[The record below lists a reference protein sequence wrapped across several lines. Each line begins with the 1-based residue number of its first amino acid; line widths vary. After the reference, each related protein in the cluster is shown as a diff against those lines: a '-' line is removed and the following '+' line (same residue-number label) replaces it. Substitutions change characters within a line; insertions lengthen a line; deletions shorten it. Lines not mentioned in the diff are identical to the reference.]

1 MLVIRLS
8 RQGRKNL
15 AHYKLLVQ
23 EKTNPVKSG
32 KYIEIV
38 GHYDPNDAE
47 NKLTFDKDRIEH
59 FLKNGAQPS
68 DTVAR
73 LLKKA
78 GIENAA
84 KFIKKY
90 THQVNEEK
98 LKAEQEAKDAAA
110 AEAKAKKDAE
120 VAEKEAAAAAEKEA
134 AEAAVAEEKTED
146 ASTDDAAPA
155 AEEAPAKEEEPAA
168 EAAAE
173 ETPAEKP
180 AE

>member
-38 GHYDPNDAE
+38 GHYDPNDAD

-59 FLKNGAQPS
+59 YLKNGAQPS

-98 LKAEQEAKDAAA
+98 LKAEQEAKEAAA
-110 AEAKAKKDAE
+110 AEAKAKKEAE
-120 VAEKEAAAAAEKEA
+120 AAEKEAAAAAEKEA
-134 AEAAVAEEKTED
+134 AEAPAEEKAED
-146 ASTDDAAPA
+146 APAPA
-155 AEEAPAKEEEPAA
+155 EKEEPADEASSSA
-168 EAAAE
+168 EATDDKPAEKAAAE
-173 ETPAEKP
+173 EKP